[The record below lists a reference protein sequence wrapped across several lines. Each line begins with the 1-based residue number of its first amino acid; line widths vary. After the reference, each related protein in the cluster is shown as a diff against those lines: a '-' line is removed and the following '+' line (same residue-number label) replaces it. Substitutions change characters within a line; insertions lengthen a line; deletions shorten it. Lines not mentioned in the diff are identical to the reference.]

1 MNNKKIIMAL
11 AIAFASSTV
20 LADNST
26 TEFQASS
33 KITATCSMS
42 AINMNVG
49 LFLLPLSSQYFGGSI
64 SLLCSRE
71 ASYTI
76 DLAYGGVYGQGQ
88 TGDGSYWQYSYSPNS
103 SQQIWNK
110 FTKGGAFIDSVF
122 VLASDG
128 GALQI
133 AADSLGCTFNAGG
146 TRCLTA
152 RPSYDYGMMK
162 GATKGDS
169 VAYSIFVPGDSS
181 KVWNAGKNS
190 YSGTGTGK
198 QEQVTFQGRII
209 PAQSGSAYPA
219 PDFYTDTIT
228 ASIKY

>member
-1 MNNKKIIMAL
+1 MNKTKIIL
-11 AIAFASSTV
+11 GLLIAVASSSL

-33 KITATCSMS
+33 KLSATCSMS
-42 AINMNVG
+42 TINMNVG

-64 SLLCSRE
+64 NLLCSRE

-76 DLAYGGVYGQGQ
+76 DLAYGGIYGQGQ
-88 TGDGSYWQYSYSPNS
+88 IGDGSYWKYQSTPNS
-103 SQQIWNK
+103 NQQLYYK
-110 FTKGGAFIDSVF
+110 FSATGVQIDSRYVMAF
-122 VLASDG
+122 G
-128 GALQI
+128 GNPSQM
-133 AADSLGCTFNAGG
+133 AAESLGCTFNAGV
-146 TRCLTA
+146 TQCLTA